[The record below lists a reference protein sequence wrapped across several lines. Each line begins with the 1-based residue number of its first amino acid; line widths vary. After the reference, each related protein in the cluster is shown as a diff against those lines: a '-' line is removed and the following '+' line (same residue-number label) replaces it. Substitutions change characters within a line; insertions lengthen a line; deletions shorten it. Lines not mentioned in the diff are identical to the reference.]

1 MQYWLKLK
9 LGNKRILSF
18 SIKLIRLHEL
28 VQARSVLFLFQTNFV
43 WQCKAFA
50 QFYNVSELEKNLF
63 YTKLS
68 FFNLLVKKILVAQL
82 PISCVFF
89 MERKAFFS
97 FFNMKK
103 SIWQN
108 YELLILISL
117 WKQSLGVA
125 LQKKVYYKKLF

>member
-1 MQYWLKLK
+1 MQHWLKLR
-9 LGNKRILSF
+9 LRNKRILSF
-18 SIKLIRLHEL
+18 SIKLIRPHEL
-28 VQARSVLFLFQTNFV
+28 VQTRSFLLLSGSVKLLLNFTILV
-43 WQCKAFA
+43 NWKITRFIRNC
-50 QFYNVSELEKNLF
+50 
-63 YTKLS
+63 S
-68 FFNLLVKKILVAQL
+68 FLIFLLKRILVAQL

-89 MERKAFFS
+89 MERKAFFFS